1 MAAQEDYS
9 VKSAFAKPI
18 DGHADL
24 APASAGKRKT
34 TKEKDEERG
43 IIHYWRPLRW
53 QTDKA
58 ARAYYFKFHFFG
70 QMLSKEPTLFFHW
83 RRPGN
88 WSYLC
93 SAESF
98 FTLSVNSPIF

>member
-1 MAAQEDYS
+1 MSCKSLCQMAAQEDYS

-43 IIHYWRPLRW
+43 IIHY
-53 QTDKA
+53 
-58 ARAYYFKFHFFG
+58 
-70 QMLSKEPTLFFHW
+70 
-83 RRPGN
+83 
-88 WSYLC
+88 
-93 SAESF
+93 
-98 FTLSVNSPIF
+98 